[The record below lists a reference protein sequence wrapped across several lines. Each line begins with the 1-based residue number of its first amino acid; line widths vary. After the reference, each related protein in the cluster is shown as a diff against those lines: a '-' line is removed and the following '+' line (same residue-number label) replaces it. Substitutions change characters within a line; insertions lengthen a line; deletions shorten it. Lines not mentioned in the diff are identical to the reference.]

1 MIKDFV
7 KKHRFYWILQ
17 EELGVLLLH
26 VMDLYP
32 YLDKDTV

>member
-7 KKHRFYWILQ
+7 KKHRIQQ

-26 VMDLYP
+26 VSGFISVFGQR
-32 YLDKDTV
+32 YLVN